1 MFIVHITYLKIIS
14 KSFLDKYN
22 YIIIDKNGD
31 SMSDVAERL
40 LQDKRFLKGVA
51 AELAKDPNLQLLI
64 LESVIKNVATK
75 DDIRELKEEIREN
88 RRYTD
93 VRVSDLDKRIESLD
107 KRFDSLDKR
116 IDSLD
121 KRIDSLDKRISLLQW
136 IVLLGFS
143 VFSVILSILTFMIST
158 LVFR

>member
-51 AELAKDPNLQLLI
+51 AEPAKDPNLQLLI
-64 LESVIKNVATK
+64 LESIIKNVATK

-121 KRIDSLDKRISLLQW
+121 KRISLLQW

>member
-51 AELAKDPNLQLLI
+51 AEPAKDPNLQLLI

-121 KRIDSLDKRISLLQW
+121 KRISLLQW

>member
-121 KRIDSLDKRISLLQW
+121 KRISLLQW